1 MTLENHISELKR
13 LDGIIAKTE
22 EEIIQ
27 VKRKLSI
34 ALTNAVKASGQKEI
48 DQKAIDAL
56 EKHYWTV
63 VKKEG
68 NEYVLVVPKAWDVN
82 FGWRIFEDDAWRHFR
97 VNHLTNWISDIPDF
111 VKKELD
117 FKEPFL
123 VHLEGDYLVGKDVE
137 EIAKRFPQFVRRY
150 GEKLAIKSGSRF
162 DLINALVREGTMP
175 FTNDPVPKELIY
187 KRPLKFE
194 LYSYQ
199 KKIIDDFLDRSN
211 LGVFI
216 PTGGGK
222 TYIGLAAMS
231 MIKPPYLIVTN
242 KTLIEQWVARIDGL
256 TEIKKD
262 EYDIMTWQGA
272 VKNTK
277 SKKYNLIIRDECFH
291 YDSEIRLADGS
302 KTKIGSI
309 VNCKKQVNVLS
320 YNFEKGIWESKP
332 ITNWIRVKPRNPIL
346 RIKFTQH
353 LSAITCTSNHE
364 IYVLKRGWVQVKDL
378 KVGEYVISMPKYSD
392 QRTATL
398 KAIGKEQ
405 WEVIIGT
412 LLGDGSLSRSKN
424 MARLKLVH
432 GKKQIDYL
440 NYKRRLLSSLFWSKP
455 KWEKTEF
462 SPKTGVFVSASRSS
476 IELTDRNYDEVEM
489 VDKELTIR
497 GLAFW
502 YMDDGSL
509 DSNCSHIH
517 CQGRKM
523 YIVEKFAE
531 SLKRKFE
538 VDCKALN
545 TRKGPII
552 SFSRNGTRRFSFLIR
567 EFIIP
572 SMQYKLLE
580 KDRGKHSKNIEKV
593 SLKPMEYAVTRV
605 KSIEESKLWGK
616 KPYAKDVYC
625 IDVKD
630 NQNFVCGNVLVHNC
644 HKYPADTYSQLMGV
658 ESATSLG
665 LSASP
670 FREDQ
675 REDLIVTMTG
685 YPEKIPWV
693 YLKDLGV
700 IKMPE
705 CHVWIVKNQSEK
717 FVILDKLMKK
727 ELKTFVY
734 SDGLDLGEQIAKRY
748 SIPFVHG
755 QTENRMDVINNN
767 YKLVLSRVGDEGI
780 DDPTIEC
787 VVEMDWHGSSKRQS
801 IQRVGRLTHTKS
813 EKEGEHHILMTVEEY
828 VSDKRR
834 FVPLIENGF
843 NVSYHSEISDIN
855 EQIQKVEAKQPRPR
869 QLTKRNESKT
879 VSKESEPI
887 VDVTNYPLLKHKGVR
902 KIYDSL
908 GPGDRKTLLFFIDP
922 ENADKGFTI
931 KNIMMSLGYTIP
943 TNAYRAL
950 KNLRAKKCIVK
961 DGILFRQN
969 FSSMVAS

>member
-1 MTLENHISELKR
+1 MTLEGSINELRR
-13 LDGIIAKTE
+13 LDGIIARTE
-22 EEIIQ
+22 EEIVQ

-117 FKEPFL
+117 FKEPFS
-123 VHLEGDYLVGKDVE
+123 VHLEGDYLVGKDID
-137 EIAKRFPQFVRRY
+137 EIAKKFPQFVRRY
-150 GEKLAIKSGSRF
+150 GDKLAIKSGSRF

-175 FTNDPVPKELIY
+175 FTNDPIPKELLY

-194 LYSYQ
+194 LYPYQ
-199 KKIIDDFLDRSN
+199 KKIIDDFLERSN

-242 KTLIEQWVARIDGL
+242 KTLVEQWMARIEGL

-277 SKKYNLIIRDECFH
+277 SKKYNLIIRDEC
-291 YDSEIRLADGS
+291 
-302 KTKIGSI
+302 
-309 VNCKKQVNVLS
+309 
-320 YNFEKGIWESKP
+320 
-332 ITNWIRVKPRNPIL
+332 
-346 RIKFTQH
+346 
-353 LSAITCTSNHE
+353 
-364 IYVLKRGWVQVKDL
+364 
-378 KVGEYVISMPKYSD
+378 
-392 QRTATL
+392 
-398 KAIGKEQ
+398 
-405 WEVIIGT
+405 
-412 LLGDGSLSRSKN
+412 
-424 MARLKLVH
+424 
-432 GKKQIDYL
+432 
-440 NYKRRLLSSLFWSKP
+440 
-455 KWEKTEF
+455 
-462 SPKTGVFVSASRSS
+462 
-476 IELTDRNYDEVEM
+476 
-489 VDKELTIR
+489 
-497 GLAFW
+497 
-502 YMDDGSL
+502 
-509 DSNCSHIH
+509 
-517 CQGRKM
+517 
-523 YIVEKFAE
+523 
-531 SLKRKFE
+531 
-538 VDCKALN
+538 
-545 TRKGPII
+545 
-552 SFSRNGTRRFSFLIR
+552 
-567 EFIIP
+567 
-572 SMQYKLLE
+572 
-580 KDRGKHSKNIEKV
+580 
-593 SLKPMEYAVTRV
+593 
-605 KSIEESKLWGK
+605 
-616 KPYAKDVYC
+616 
-625 IDVKD
+625 
-630 NQNFVCGNVLVHNC
+630 

-658 ESATSLG
+658 ETATSLG

-705 CHVWIVKNQSEK
+705 CHVWIVKNQAEK

-755 QTENRMDVINNN
+755 QTGNRMDVINNN

-855 EQIQKVEAKQPRPR
+855 EQIQKVEARVPKPR
-869 QLTKRNESKT
+869 QINHKKESKT
-879 VSKESEPI
+879 VEKQNEPL

-908 GPGDRKTLLFFIDP
+908 GPGDKKILLFFIDP

-931 KNIMMSLGYTIP
+931 KNIMMSLGYTMP

-969 FSSMVAS
+969 FSSMIAS